1 MASGHVWDDG
11 PSGLGPI
18 TAGEGG
24 TAGSALTALPVGVAH
39 LEVTAGAGGVL
50 AAALRAPDVLD
61 LLAQALEGGVHL
73 EVTVTDHVSI
83 ISPVVAATIVS
94 LLLRWL
100 GQEAQVVA
108 AAGRTGGTR
117 GSRRAGR
124 TLCREGGE
132 GGLLGLSAF
141 RAGGHGQEGRRVGI
155 TGARCFQGW
164 GAMGRQG
171 WGTYSRTS
179 ITSATSRP
187 RGTDGAWETIES
199 IFARST
205 SRARGTLQGGS
216 WLEKAFQKAGVHSS
230 SGREAHLPLCL
241 AQTPQP
247 SYGLFP
253 RKLCG
258 RKWGGRGQRPHK
270 VVHRPHS
277 FLSSPAPDPS
287 PERRGA

>member
-1 MASGHVWDDG
+1 MGKRIH
-11 PSGLGPI
+11 
-18 TAGEGG
+18 
-24 TAGSALTALPVGVAH
+24 
-39 LEVTAGAGGVL
+39 
-50 AAALRAPDVLD
+50 
-61 LLAQALEGGVHL
+61 
-73 EVTVTDHVSI
+73 
-83 ISPVVAATIVS
+83 
-94 LLLRWL
+94 
-100 GQEAQVVA
+100 
-108 AAGRTGGTR
+108 RTGNIA
-117 GSRRAGR
+117 SC
-124 TLCREGGE
+124 LSREGGE

-141 RAGGHGQEGRRVGI
+141 RAGGHGQEGTRVGI
-155 TGARCFQGW
+155 TGAWCFQGW

-230 SGREAHLPLCL
+230 SDREARLPLCL

-287 PERRGA
+287 PERRGAQEEQINR